1 MIKHS
6 KELYGLIGYPVGH
19 SFSEIFFN
27 QKFESEIID
36 AHYVNF
42 EIPSI
47 DEIKNVI
54 KQNKRDSRES
64 LFLFYNISSSKPNL
78 CFAIN
83 TGLALTSK

>member
-6 KELYGLIGYPVGH
+6 KELYGLIGYPLGH

-54 KQNKRDSRES
+54 K
-64 LFLFYNISSSKPNL
+64 L
-78 CFAIN
+78 
-83 TGLALTSK
+83 